1 MSRRPNQIQGV
12 PARLAALKLIDAG
25 LRRGETPDPA
35 PAGAPG
41 GVAAA
46 GATGALLPHSDI
58 GVARALASEVLRW
71 LVNLDALIDSA
82 MKKPLPDDAKARS
95 VLRIMLAGWLRLETP
110 PHAVVATGLPLLA
123 G

>member
-12 PARLAALKLIDAG
+12 PARLAALKLIDAV
-25 LRRGETPDPA
+25 LRRGETLEQAA
-35 PAGAPG
+35 P
-41 GVAAA
+41 
-46 GATGALLPHSDI
+46 GATGALLTHSDI
-58 GVARALASEVLRW
+58 GLARALASEVLRW